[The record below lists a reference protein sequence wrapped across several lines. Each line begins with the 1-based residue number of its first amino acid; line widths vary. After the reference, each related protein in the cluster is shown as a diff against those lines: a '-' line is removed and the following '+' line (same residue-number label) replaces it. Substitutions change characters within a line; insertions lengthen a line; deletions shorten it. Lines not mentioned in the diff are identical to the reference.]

1 MPCHDL
7 QLRLCVAKCDLA
19 ALRVIRALQVLI
31 NVTSRKVF
39 NPGQL
44 RIPAGQPGGGEWTT
58 EDSPADGSDSLDDPL
73 QTPSIGDNGEQPQDA
88 SRRRVGP
95 TGTPAQ
101 EARWR
106 IADAQ
111 AREATSRVR
120 ELDPAWRDPIS
131 ITGGVEGEIAHR
143 EAVARAAEQRYN
155 EIVKD
160 AIPGANPSW
169 GVNRL
174 RKELYDNGFYF
185 ERPTDSSGYL
195 YRNPETGAQVRI
207 MERPSYHWR
216 SDPPE
221 KYYF

>member
-19 ALRVIRALQVLI
+19 ALRVIRALQV
-31 NVTSRKVF
+31 
-39 NPGQL
+39 
-44 RIPAGQPGGGEWTT
+44 
-58 EDSPADGSDSLDDPL
+58 
-73 QTPSIGDNGEQPQDA
+73 
-88 SRRRVGP
+88 
-95 TGTPAQ
+95 
-101 EARWR
+101 
-106 IADAQ
+106 
-111 AREATSRVR
+111 
-120 ELDPAWRDPIS
+120 
-131 ITGGVEGEIAHR
+131 
-143 EAVARAAEQRYN
+143 ARAAEQRYN

-160 AIPGANPSW
+160 TIPGANPSW

-221 KYYF
+221 KYYFQYYYRYRAGSGHWGSHVPIPDKE